1 MSIIVCP
8 FSLTVAAPS
17 YLYPTFTST
26 QHAKFPTGLEPSTTR
41 KVQVCILV
49 RTHEESLDHMSLM
62 KADLGAE
69 RFSQ

>member
-1 MSIIVCP
+1 MNIIVYS

-26 QHAKFPTGLEPSTTR
+26 QHAKVPTGLEASTTR
-41 KVQVCILV
+41 K
-49 RTHEESLDHMSLM
+49 DHMSLK

-69 RFSQ
+69 HFSQ